1 MARGWESKSVEE
13 QMAIASEKAPGTT
26 EAGYVND
33 EQRRAAELERTQ
45 RARRKQSLD
54 LQRESILSQ
63 RTSNP
68 ARRAALESALKD
80 IEAQLATLS

>member
-1 MARGWESKSVEE
+1 
-13 QMAIASEKAPGTT
+13 MAIASEKAPGKSET
-26 EAGYVND
+26 GYVSD
-33 EQRRAAELERTQ
+33 EQRRAAEQVRTQ
-45 RARRKQSLD
+45 LARRKQSLD